1 MGYKEMGI
9 EVLSALKILW
19 KKKSVIL
26 YGFDFG
32 EERAGTM
39 PSFLKTFKFYL
50 FTRYFDDTLT
60 FYTENL
66 WNSLTTC
73 LAVMVKHWP
82 KSYW

>member
-1 MGYKEMGI
+1 
-9 EVLSALKILW
+9 
-19 KKKSVIL
+19 
-26 YGFDFG
+26 
-32 EERAGTM
+32 M

-73 LAVMVKHWP
+73 LAVMVKALTQ
-82 KSYW
+82 SY

>member
-1 MGYKEMGI
+1 M
-9 EVLSALKILW
+9 
-19 KKKSVIL
+19 IL

-39 PSFLKTFKFYL
+39 PHFLKTFKFYL
-50 FTRYFDDTLT
+50 FTHYFDDALT

-73 LAVMVKHWP
+73 LAVAVKH
-82 KSYW
+82 